1 MSKVERSLK
10 SERERKVVVH
20 KKKTQARQIIV
31 EPRRQN
37 VMLILTHS

>member
-10 SERERKVVVH
+10 SEREGKVVLH
-20 KKKTQARQIIV
+20 KNKTQARQIIV

-37 VMLILTHS
+37 SMLILTLS